1 VAIRLALAL
10 FLAGCPLVLNA
21 QSTGPNASQVIVT
34 ATRLEQPLDTAL
46 ASVTVITRADID
58 RLQPHSVI
66 ELLEGLP
73 GISIAS
79 NGDLGKV
86 SSVFVRGTNSDHVL
100 VLIDGIKV
108 GSVTTGTTAFEQ
120 LPVEQIERIEIVR
133 GPLSSLYGSEAI
145 GGVIQIFTR
154 HGTPGGPGVPSF
166 DVSGG
171 SHGTYQGEL
180 GYSGSAGQ
188 AWYNVS
194 GSGLYTNGI
203 PVCSADAPVT
213 ASCYTTSPRQGF
225 WSASSDLSGG
235 YRWGDH
241 AELSLDYLRA
251 DGDTK
256 FDGNIYSGNETR
268 ETQQVVGGR
277 LKVTPFSV
285 YDITL
290 AAGQS
295 LDQAAYNYNG
305 TPAGFFDTRRTSAS
319 WLNEVR
325 PSSNQEL
332 LLGLDYEHDEVAS
345 DTDYAVQSRNDT
357 GVFGL
362 YQWRPGE
369 LELQLSLRNDH
380 NQQFGAHT
388 TGAAAVGYRVSEAL
402 RFTASYGTA
411 FKAPSFNDL
420 YYPFY
425 GNPDLRPETSR
436 SFELGASG
444 RSSLWNWGLNAY
456 QTDVNDLIEYNP
468 ATFAPDNIDRARIR
482 GVEGQLGVQ
491 VSHWRAQLFATWLD
505 PRDIGVNDG
514 NLLPRRSQGSA
525 RMDVDRDWG
534 RASLGAT
541 FYITGPRYDD
551 PANTE
556 RLGGYSTLDLRASL
570 AVSRRWLLQAVLK
583 NVFNR
588 EYQTALYYNQPGF
601 GAYLTLRY
609 TPSIP

>member
-1 VAIRLALAL
+1 MSP
-10 FLAGCPLVLNA
+10 AG
-21 QSTGPNASQVIVT
+21 SEVIVT
-34 ATRLEQPLDTAL
+34 ATRIEQPLDTAL
-46 ASVTVITRADID
+46 ASVTVITRADIE
-58 RLQPHSVI
+58 RLQPHSLI

-73 GISIAS
+73 GISIVS

-100 VLIDGIKV
+100 VLIDGVKV

-171 SHGTYQGEL
+171 SHDTYQGEV

-188 AWYNVS
+188 GWYNVS
-194 GSGLYTNGI
+194 GSGLYTDGI

-213 ASCYTTSPRQGF
+213 ASCYTTVPRQGF
-225 WSASSDLSGG
+225 RSASGDLNGG
-235 YRWGDH
+235 YRWGDV
-241 AELSLDYLRA
+241 AELSLDYLRT

-256 FDGNIYSGNETR
+256 FNGNIYSGNETR
-268 ETQQVVGGR
+268 ETQQVLGGR
-277 LKVTPFSV
+277 LKITPFAV

-295 LDQAAYNYNG
+295 LDQAAYNYSG
-305 TPAGFFDTRRTSAS
+305 TPAGFFDTRRTTAS
-319 WLNEVR
+319 WLNDVR
-325 PSSNQEL
+325 ASAHQEL
-332 LLGLDYEHDEVAS
+332 LLGLDFERDEIAS
-345 DTDYAVQSRNDT
+345 DTAYTVQSRNDT

-362 YQWRPGE
+362 YQWRPDDF
-369 LELQLSLRNDH
+369 ELQLSLRNDH

-388 TGAAAVGYRVSEAL
+388 TGAAAVGYRVSDAL
-402 RFTASYGTA
+402 RFTAAYGTA

-425 GNPDLRPETSR
+425 GDPALRPETSR
-436 SFELGASG
+436 SVELGASG
-444 RSSLWNWGLNAY
+444 GVSWWNWALNAY
-456 QTDVNDLIEYNP
+456 HTDVDDLIEYNP

-482 GVEGQLGVQ
+482 GVEGQLGAQ
-491 VSHWRAQLFATWLD
+491 LAHWRVQLFATWLD
-505 PRDIGVNDG
+505 PRDLGVNYS
-514 NLLPRRSQGSA
+514 NLLPRRAQASG
-525 RMDVDRDWG
+525 RIDVDRDFG
-534 RASLGAT
+534 QASLGAT
-541 FYITGPRYDD
+541 FSITGPRYDD
-551 PANTE
+551 PANTQ
-556 RLGGYSTLDLRASL
+556 RLGGYSTVDLRAGL
-570 AVSRRWLLQAVLK
+570 QLSRRWLLQLVVK
-583 NVFNR
+583 NVFDR

-601 GAYLTLRY
+601 GAFVTLRY
-609 TPSIP
+609 TPNLR